1 MPVPDRKFMSLK
13 YRDRL
18 GGSKSEEA
26 PLSRRRLL
34 AGTAAGVTSALV
46 TTRATANTL
55 ADVPPREV
63 GANLSGH
70 GERSKFVRL
79 AMLPEAGPG
88 MRNVDP
94 SNAINSK
101 TPLGKLVGAITPTDL
116 HYERS
121 HSGNPDPDPAK
132 HRLLVH
138 GMARKQLVFTVDDL
152 MGMPS
157 ITRTVFIECSGN
169 GWENWK
175 KADPNI
181 TVQNTHGLVSTN
193 EWTGVPLQ
201 FLIDLVGKDRR
212 STWMLAEGAD
222 AAGVDRSIPLTEEIM
237 DEAFIAYGQNGEP
250 LRPAHGFPI
259 RLITPGLE
267 GNLHIKWLRRLKFG
281 DQPWMTRWETD
292 RYTQLLANGKAMQFQ
307 LRMETNSVI
316 TSPSG
321 MMEIR
326 SGYQRITG
334 LAWSGH
340 GKVAKVEIRADEG
353 KTWKQAQLSQ
363 PVLPKAQ
370 TRFQMD
376 WVWDGKPTK
385 IVSRST
391 DEKGNIQPDRKSF
404 IAKIGTN
411 ALFHYNAQQTWSIDG
426 DGRVH
431 NALAKGTL
439 CGCGSHC
446 APRTSGLR
454 LRFRTSRELGRNQA
468 VGLRRATGRQGVA
481 RRRWHCGAR

>member
-1 MPVPDRKFMSLK
+1 MKQSHDNAR
-13 YRDRL
+13 
-18 GGSKSEEA
+18 A
-26 PLSRRRLL
+26 PSDETAVSRRRFLT
-34 AGTAAGVTSALV
+34 ASVGAAGAAVAATTMGGHAL
-46 TTRATANTL
+46 AETL

-63 GANLSGH
+63 GADFSGH
-70 GERSKFVRL
+70 AERSKFVHL
-79 AMLPEAGPG
+79 SMLPEAGPG
-88 MRNVDP
+88 KRNVDP
-94 SNAINSK
+94 SDAINAK
-101 TPLGKLVGAITPTDL
+101 APLGKLVGTITPIDL

-121 HSGNPDPDPAK
+121 HSGNPDLDPAK

-138 GMARKQLVFTVDDL
+138 GMTRNQLVFTVDDL
-152 MGMPS
+152 MRMPS
-157 ITRTVFIECSGN
+157 ITRTVFIECTGN

-175 KADPNI
+175 KADPNV

-193 EWTGVPLQ
+193 EWTGVPLR
-201 FLIDLVGKDRR
+201 FVIDLVGKDRR
-212 STWMLAEGAD
+212 STWMLAEGGD

-237 DEAFIAYGQNGEP
+237 DEVFVAYGQNGEP

-326 SGYQRITG
+326 PGYHRISG

-340 GKVAKVEIRADEG
+340 GKIAKVEISTDEG
-353 KTWKQAQLSQ
+353 RTWKEALLSQ

-376 WVWDGKPTK
+376 WEWDGKPTK

-391 DEKGNIQPDRKSF
+391 DEQGNIQPDRKSF
-404 IAKIGTN
+404 IEKMGTN
-411 ALFHYNAQQTWSIDG
+411 ALFHYNAQQTWSIDR
-426 DGRVH
+426 DGRVR
-431 NALAKGTL
+431 NVLA
-439 CGCGSHC
+439 
-446 APRTSGLR
+446 
-454 LRFRTSRELGRNQA
+454 
-468 VGLRRATGRQGVA
+468 
-481 RRRWHCGAR
+481 

>member
-1 MPVPDRKFMSLK
+1 MSLK
-13 YRDRL
+13 DWDRL
-18 GGSKSEEA
+18 VDSNNEEA
-26 PLSRRRLL
+26 PLSRRRFL
-34 AGTAAGVTSALV
+34 ASTTAGVASALL
-46 TTRATANTL
+46 TTQATADTL

-63 GANLSGH
+63 GADLSGH
-70 GERSKFVRL
+70 GERSKFVHL

-88 MRNVDP
+88 KRNVDP
-94 SNAINSK
+94 NDAINSK
-101 TPLGKLVGAITPTDL
+101 APLGKLVGTITPTDL

-121 HSGNPDPDPAK
+121 HSGNPDLDPAK

-138 GMARKQLVFTVDDL
+138 GMTRKQLVFTVDDL
-152 MGMPS
+152 MRMPS
-157 ITRTVFIECSGN
+157 ITRTVFIECTGN

-175 KADPNI
+175 KADPNV

-193 EWTGVPLQ
+193 EWTGVPLR

-267 GNLHIKWLRRLKFG
+267 GNLNIKWLRRLKFG

-326 SGYQRITG
+326 PGYNRITG

-340 GKVAKVEIRADEG
+340 GKIAKVEISTDEG
-353 KTWKQAQLSQ
+353 RTWKQAQLNY
-363 PVLPKAQ
+363 PALPKAQ

-385 IVSRST
+385 IISRAT
-391 DEKGNIQPDRKSF
+391 DEKDNVQPDRKSF
-404 IAKIGTN
+404 IAKMGTN

-426 DGRVH
+426 DGRVR
-431 NALAKGTL
+431 NAL
-439 CGCGSHC
+439 
-446 APRTSGLR
+446 
-454 LRFRTSRELGRNQA
+454 
-468 VGLRRATGRQGVA
+468 V
-481 RRRWHCGAR
+481 

>member
-1 MPVPDRKFMSLK
+1 VITQAVA
-13 YRDRL
+13 
-18 GGSKSEEA
+18 E
-26 PLSRRRLL
+26 
-34 AGTAAGVTSALV
+34 
-46 TTRATANTL
+46 TL
-55 ADVPPREV
+55 ADVPPRDV
-63 GANLSGH
+63 GADLSGYA
-70 GERSKFVRL
+70 ERSKFVHL
-79 AMLPEAGPG
+79 SMLPEAGPG
-88 MRNVDP
+88 NRNVDP
-94 SNAINSK
+94 SDAINSK
-101 TPLGKLVGAITPTDL
+101 APLGKLVGTITPTDL

-121 HSGNPDPDPAK
+121 HSGNPDLDPAK

-138 GMARKQLVFTVDDL
+138 GMTREQLVFTVDDL
-152 MGMPS
+152 MRMPS
-157 ITRTVFIECSGN
+157 ITRTIFIECTGN

-175 KADPNI
+175 QADPNL

-193 EWTGVPLQ
+193 EWTGVPLR
-201 FLIDLVGKDRR
+201 FLMDLVGKDRR

-237 DEAFIAYGQNGEP
+237 DEVFIAYGQNGEP

-321 MMEIR
+321 MMDIR
-326 SGYQRITG
+326 PGYHRITG

-340 GKVAKVEIRADEG
+340 GKVAKVEISTDEG
-353 KTWKQAQLSQ
+353 KTWKQARLSQ

-376 WVWDGKPTK
+376 WVWDGKPTN

-404 IAKIGTN
+404 TAKMGTN
-411 ALFHYNAQQTWSIDG
+411 ALFHYDAQQTWSING
-426 DGRVH
+426 DGRVR
-431 NALAKGTL
+431 NALA
-439 CGCGSHC
+439 
-446 APRTSGLR
+446 
-454 LRFRTSRELGRNQA
+454 
-468 VGLRRATGRQGVA
+468 
-481 RRRWHCGAR
+481 

>member
-1 MPVPDRKFMSLK
+1 MSLK
-13 YRDRL
+13 DWDRIVD
-18 GGSKSEEA
+18 SNNEEA
-26 PLSRRRLL
+26 PLSRRRFL
-34 AGTAAGVTSALV
+34 ASTTAGVASALL
-46 TTRATANTL
+46 TTQASADTL

-63 GANLSGH
+63 GADLSGA
-70 GERSKFVRL
+70 GERSKFVHL
-79 AMLPEAGPG
+79 ATLPEAGPG

-101 TPLGKLVGAITPTDL
+101 TPLGKLVGTITPTDL

-121 HSGNPDPDPAK
+121 HSGNPDLDPAK

-138 GMARKQLVFTVDDL
+138 GMTRKQLVFTVDDL
-152 MGMPS
+152 MRMPS
-157 ITRTVFIECSGN
+157 ITRTVFIECTGN

-175 KADPNI
+175 KADPNV

-193 EWTGVPLQ
+193 EWTGVPLR
-201 FLIDLVGKDRR
+201 FLIDLVGKDRE
-212 STWMLAEGAD
+212 STWMLAEGDD
-222 AAGVDRSIPLTEEIM
+222 AAGVDRSIPLTDEIVN
-237 DEAFIAYGQNGEP
+237 EAFVAYGQNGEP

-259 RLITPGLE
+259 RLIMPGFE

-326 SGYQRITG
+326 PGYHRITG

-340 GKVAKVEIRADEG
+340 GKIAKVDISTDEG
-353 KTWKQAQLSQ
+353 RPWKHAELNY

-370 TRFQMD
+370 TRFQLD
-376 WVWDGKPTK
+376 WTWDGKPTK

-391 DEKGNIQPDRKSF
+391 DDKGNVQPDRKS
-404 IAKIGTN
+404 
-411 ALFHYNAQQTWSIDG
+411 SM
-426 DGRVH
+426 
-431 NALAKGTL
+431 
-439 CGCGSHC
+439 
-446 APRTSGLR
+446 
-454 LRFRTSRELGRNQA
+454 
-468 VGLRRATGRQGVA
+468 
-481 RRRWHCGAR
+481 

>member
-1 MPVPDRKFMSLK
+1 MSLK
-13 YRDRL
+13 DWDRL
-18 GGSKSEEA
+18 VDSNNEEA
-26 PLSRRRLL
+26 PLSRRRFL
-34 AGTAAGVTSALV
+34 ASTTAGVATALL
-46 TTRATANTL
+46 TTRATADTL

-70 GERSKFVRL
+70 GERSKFVHL

-88 MRNVDP
+88 KRNVDP
-94 SNAINSK
+94 SEAINSK
-101 TPLGKLVGAITPTDL
+101 TPLGKLVGTITPTDL

-121 HSGNPDPDPAK
+121 HSGNPDLDPAK

-138 GMARKQLVFTVDDL
+138 GMTRKQLVFTVDDL
-152 MGMPS
+152 MRMPS
-157 ITRTVFIECSGN
+157 ITRTVFIECTGN

-175 KADPNI
+175 KADSNL
-181 TVQNTHGLVSTN
+181 TVQNMYGLVSTN
-193 EWTGVPLQ
+193 EWTGVPLR

-222 AAGVDRSIPLTEEIM
+222 AAGVDRSVPLTEEIM

-267 GNLHIKWLRRLKFG
+267 GNLNIKWLRRLKFG

-326 SGYQRITG
+326 HGYQRITG

-340 GKVAKVEIRADEG
+340 GKISKVEISTDEG
-353 KTWKQAQLSQ
+353 RTWKQAHLNH

-385 IVSRST
+385 IISRST
-391 DEKGNIQPDRKSF
+391 DEKGNVQPDRKSF
-404 IAKIGTN
+404 IAKMGTN
-411 ALFHYNAQQTWSIDG
+411 ALNHYHAQQTWSIDG
-426 DGRVH
+426 DGMVR
-431 NALAKGTL
+431 NALA
-439 CGCGSHC
+439 
-446 APRTSGLR
+446 
-454 LRFRTSRELGRNQA
+454 
-468 VGLRRATGRQGVA
+468 
-481 RRRWHCGAR
+481 